1 MSDSIGTKTP
11 NTKVIGNQQPDMLYI
26 DRYAVR
32 VVTVNAA
39 GEVALIYAKKGN
51 YYKLPGGGIEKDEDH
66 AEAAA
71 REVQEETGAVVS
83 IRKSDGCIGSTEE
96 FRNDLHQ
103 ISYAYIA
110 DVVDATGQPAL
121 TEEELADGLTHEWVP
136 VRQAL
141 DKMSGVKPTSEL
153 GRFIK
158 ERDVYLLGEAAK
170 KLEMQ
175 RK

>member
-1 MSDSIGTKTP
+1 MSNSIETTTS
-11 NTKVIGNQQPDMLYI
+11 NTKVIGNKQPDMLYT

-32 VVTVNAA
+32 AVALNSK

-51 YYKLPGGGIEKDEDH
+51 YYKLPGGGIEADEDH

-83 IRKSDGCIGSTEE
+83 IRKNDGCIANTEE

-110 DVVDATGQPAL
+110 DVVNAVGQPEL
-121 TEEELADGLTHEWVP
+121 TEEELADGLIHEWVP

-141 DKMSGVKPTSEL
+141 DKMSGVEPTSVL
-153 GRFIK
+153 GQFIK
-158 ERDVYLLGEAAK
+158 ERDVYILGEAAK
-170 KLEMQ
+170 KLET
-175 RK
+175 